1 MKLQLTTHSLSGR
14 RADHA
19 EYILLP
25 SLEKTFGEKLSAGM
39 PCP

>member
-1 MKLQLTTHSLSGR
+1 MKLQLTTHLLTGR

-19 EYILLP
+19 DYSFLTQ
-25 SLEKTFGEKLSAGM
+25 LEKTFGEKLSAGI